1 MSTTVSLTGQINLV
15 DSTTGAQ
22 PFVKQLNNLIFTGSV
37 SELSQST
44 LLANGANV
52 IALPISPV
60 QFLYIKNLHLSNTIQ
75 VTWTPTGGSSNIVC
89 MLEPGSS
96 IMYINTTTGGGITAL
111 TLTAS
116 AASTG
121 VEYLLFG

>member
-15 DSTTGAQ
+15 DSASGSQ
-22 PFVKQLNNLIFTGSV
+22 PFVKQLSNLVFTGSV

-44 LLANGANV
+44 SLANGANV
-52 IALPISPV
+52 ISLPISPV
-60 QFLYIKNLHLSNTIQ
+60 QFIYIKNLHLSNTIQ

-89 MLEPGSS
+89 TLEPGSW
-96 IMYINTTTGGGITAL
+96 IIEGNTTTGGGITAL

-116 AASTG
+116 AGSTP
-121 VEYLLFG
+121 VEYLLVG